1 MKNQKNK
8 YALIGKNI
16 QHSKSPEMYKKLL
29 GHEVDYTF
37 LDYES
42 EKKIPPLNELL
53 EKYCRISVTAPY
65 KNYVFRHCDILSEQA
80 QALEAVNAIK
90 LKNAEVI
97 GTNTDALAF
106 EEIFSSK
113 YLGTYPIILGDGAMS
128 RLAQQYFKKTG
139 VEHIVLSRKRK
150 NLEQIDQYLHELSD
164 RSLLII
170 NACGRS
176 YNFDFKSHKPLKVW
190 DLNYSMPEQQNYVL
204 KSGHEYTDGE
214 DLLIR
219 QAEYALSFWNS

>member
-1 MKNQKNK
+1 MV
-8 YALIGKNI
+8 A
-16 QHSKSPEMYKKLL
+16 
-29 GHEVDYTF
+29 
-37 LDYES
+37 
-42 EKKIPPLNELL
+42 
-53 EKYCRISVTAPY
+53 
-65 KNYVFRHCDILSEQA
+65 
-80 QALEAVNAIK
+80 
-90 LKNAEVI
+90 
-97 GTNTDALAF
+97 
-106 EEIFSSK
+106 
-113 YLGTYPIILGDGAMS
+113 
-128 RLAQQYFKKTG
+128 QYFKKTG

-176 YNFDFKSHKPLKVW
+176 YNFDFKSPKPLKVW